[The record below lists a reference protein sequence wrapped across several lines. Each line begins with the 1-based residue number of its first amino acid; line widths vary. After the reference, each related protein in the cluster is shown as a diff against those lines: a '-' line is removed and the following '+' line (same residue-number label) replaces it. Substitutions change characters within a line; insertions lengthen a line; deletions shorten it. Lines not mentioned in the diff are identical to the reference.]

1 VPAGRD
7 QVNETLGV
15 MRACGDASGALVA
28 GSTADALRAAWRSD
42 VSSGTRA

>member
-15 MRACGDASGALVA
+15 MRACADASGALVA